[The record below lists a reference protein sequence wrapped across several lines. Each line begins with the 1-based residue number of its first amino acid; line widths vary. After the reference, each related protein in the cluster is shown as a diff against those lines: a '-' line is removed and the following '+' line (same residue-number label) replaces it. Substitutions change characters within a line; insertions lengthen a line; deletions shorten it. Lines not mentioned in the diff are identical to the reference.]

1 MPRKER
7 NDMDCSSCGYSNEG
21 DARFCVSCGEF
32 LAKEEG
38 SESTVI
44 GLNQN
49 IASLLSYV
57 LVFVTGL
64 VFFLLGKNNDYVRF
78 HAMQSIVTFVALAV
92 IIIALRILALIP
104 YIGIIFTVLM
114 WMVVAVGFI
123 CWLLLMVKAYLGKR
137 FLLPQFGEL
146 AERETYG
153 RWRG

>member
-1 MPRKER
+1 
-7 NDMDCSSCGYSNEG
+7 MDCSSCGYSNEG

-32 LAKEEG
+32 LAKDEG

-44 GLNQN
+44 GLSQN
-49 IASLLSYV
+49 VASLLSYV

-78 HAMQSIVTFVALAV
+78 HAMQSIVTFGALAV
-92 IIIALRILALIP
+92 IVIALRILALIP
-104 YIGIIFTVLM
+104 YIGIIFTILM
-114 WMVVAVGFI
+114 WAVVSVGFI
-123 CWLLLMVKAYLGKR
+123 CWLLLMFKAYQGKR

>member
-1 MPRKER
+1 
-7 NDMDCSSCGYSNEG
+7 MDCSSCGYSNEG

-32 LAKEEG
+32 LAKDEG

-44 GLNQN
+44 GLSQN
-49 IASLLSYV
+49 VASLLSYV

-78 HAMQSIVTFVALAV
+78 HAMQSIVAFGAVAV
-92 IIIALRILALIP
+92 IVIALRILALIP
-104 YIGIIFTVLM
+104 YIGIIFAILM
-114 WMVVAVGFI
+114 WAVGAAGFI
-123 CWLLLMVKAYLGKR
+123 CWLLLMVKAYQGKR